1 MSDLALEESPGDDE
15 LLDALESI
23 SDESRPRGRRPF
35 WLLGLIVVMSL
46 IVAAYVPV
54 FWGTFMGSPL
64 AQTDFWQAIVTL
76 VVLLTAL

>member
-1 MSDLALEESPGDDE
+1 MSGLALEESPDEE

-23 SDESRPRGRRPF
+23 SDESRPSGRRPF

-46 IVAAYVPV
+46 LVAAYVPV
-54 FWGTFMGSPL
+54 FWGSFMDSPL

-76 VVLLTAL
+76 FVLLSAL